1 MTTFKCLINK
11 WTKRFEIFCY
21 SLDIHNIKC
30 QIMVSLL
37 LIHLVNKIT
46 CFNFNMLAYTSIIQ
60 SKHENTEN
68 FGIQSIRW
76 NRKSLKWF
84 RLVSLREL
92 AFEKSK
98 YSTQSGLTSVVVTD
112 ISSAER
118 PFVSVKPLV
127 FVAFSVSL
135 QCSCRICSFCSG
147 FLFFVILLLVFRL
160 NLFFCCCFILRMIIY
175 L

>member
-1 MTTFKCLINK
+1 MFSDFPVGKCSAKNTYFKIVSLLIIVYTNTANQSIWLRLKCLINK
-11 WTKRFEIFCY
+11 WTKRFQIFCY
-21 SLDIHNIKC
+21 SLDIHNMKC
-30 QIMVSLL
+30 QIMVSIL

-46 CFNFNMLAYTSIIQ
+46 CFNFNMLADTSIIQ

-76 NRKSLKWF
+76 NRKSPKWF

-118 PFVSVKPLV
+118 PFVSMKPLV
-127 FVAFSVSL
+127 FVAFSISL
-135 QCSCRICSFCSG
+135 
-147 FLFFVILLLVFRL
+147 
-160 NLFFCCCFILRMIIY
+160 
-175 L
+175 